1 MADLNRIQ
9 LIGNL
14 GQDPESRYTPTG
26 RQLARFP
33 LATNRRWKTSDGEEK
48 GATDWFNIEC
58 WNGLGEAVS
67 TYLHKGRKVFVEG
80 RLQIDQYEKD
90 GQINQYVKVVAS
102 NVIFLDNPGNVEKPE
117 ETDLEEVPF

>member
-14 GQDPESRYTPTG
+14 GQDPESRYTPIG

>member
-33 LATNRRWKTSDGEEK
+33 LATNRKWKTSDGEEK
-48 GATDWFNIEC
+48 VATDWFNIEC

-67 TYLHKGRKVFVEG
+67 TYLRKGRKVFVEG
-80 RLQIDQYEKD
+80 RLQIDQYVKD
-90 GQINQYVKVVAS
+90 GQNNHYVKVVAT
-102 NVIFLDNPGNVEKPE
+102 NVIFLDNPSNGEKPDE
-117 ETDLEEVPF
+117 SELDDIPF